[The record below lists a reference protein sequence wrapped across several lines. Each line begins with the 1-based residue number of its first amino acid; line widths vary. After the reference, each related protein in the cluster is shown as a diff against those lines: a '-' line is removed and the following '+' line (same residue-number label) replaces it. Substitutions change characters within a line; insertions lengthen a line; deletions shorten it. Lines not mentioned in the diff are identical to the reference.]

1 MTEKTKYSDNELH
14 EFDQLI
20 DVKLEK
26 AHEELNYYLAQII
39 DLAENGSMKLKNLG
53 DGNGT
58 LESSRLQDM
67 AARQKK
73 HIQHLNNAKLR
84 IANKVYGICRESG
97 KLISKERLKAVPH
110 ATLSMEAKQKKN

>member
-1 MTEKTKYSDNELH
+1 MTEKTRYSDDELH

-26 AHEELNYYLAQII
+26 AHEELNYYFAQIKE
-39 DLAENGSMKLKNLG
+39 LADNGSTKLKNLD
-53 DGNGT
+53 DGTGT
-58 LESSRLQDM
+58 FESSRLQQM

-84 IANKVYGICRESG
+84 IANKVYGVCRETG

-110 ATLSMEAKQKKN
+110 ATLSIVAKQKKN